1 VRTAKSSDR
10 TSWWLGWCVVS
21 SIGAGVGVISW
32 VVVGSVLEAAGTG
45 SQNVLTAFA
54 AGSAFGTVLGLA
66 QWLVLRRAVPGAGR
80 WVFACLVG
88 YGIDFVLGATLL
100 PPESGANLG
109 AAQTILLGVLL
120 GAAVAL
126 PPATLQWLLVLKN
139 QFSRPAWWIP
149 ASLASWGLGF
159 GVSFGLRLL
168 FGELT
173 FVAGPV
179 VAIALTGLAMMRLL
193 RRSL

>member
-1 VRTAKSSDR
+1 VETAKSSDR
-10 TSWWLGWCVVS
+10 TSWFLIWCIVS
-21 SIGAGVGVISW
+21 SIGAGAGVISW
-32 VVVGSVLEAAGTG
+32 IAVGSVLEAAGGG
-45 SQNVLTAFA
+45 SLNVLTAFA
-54 AGSAFGTVLGLA
+54 AGSAFGTVFGLA
-66 QWLVLRRAVPGAGR
+66 QWLVLKKAVPGAGR
-80 WVFACLVG
+80 WVIACLVG

-126 PPATLQWLLVLKN
+126 LPATLQWLLVLKN
-139 QFSRPAWWIP
+139 QFSRAAWWIP

-159 GVSFGLRLL
+159 AVSFGLRLL

-179 VAIALTGLAMMRLL
+179 VAIGLTGLAMRRLL